1 MHAGRNSS
9 PLDYSCYTENMSIGD
24 IFSAFP
30 WLTIVAVIALIVF
43 GVIVAAVLAKV
54 FKNDFEQD

>member
-1 MHAGRNSS
+1 
-9 PLDYSCYTENMSIGD
+9 MSIGD
-24 IFSAFP
+24 IFSAFH

>member
-1 MHAGRNSS
+1 
-9 PLDYSCYTENMSIGD
+9 MSIGD
-24 IFSAFP
+24 IFSAFH

-43 GVIVAAVLAKV
+43 GVIVSAVLAKV